1 MIEARNQVRPT
12 FLDACRGEPTDRIP
26 VWFMRQAGRSLP
38 EYRKLRSS
46 NDILTMCRSPELAA
60 EVTLQ
65 PLRRYD
71 VDAAILF
78 SDIVVPLEAMG
89 VDVRI
94 LPGIGPVI
102 DNPINDA
109 AGVGKLTP
117 LDPDGGVPFV
127 LETIRILRAELEVPL
142 IGFAG
147 APFTLASYL
156 IEGGPSK
163 NHARTKALMYSQPQ
177 TWIALMDALSS
188 AVLAY
193 SRAQIEA
200 GVQAIQIFDS
210 WVGHLAR
217 ADYELYALPATQR
230 ILGGLSDMGV
240 PRIIFGVGTG
250 HLLASMATSGADV
263 VGIDWR
269 VPLDEARLATGEAVA
284 LQGNLDPS
292 VCLASMDVVKERA
305 VDVLRRGGGRSH
317 VFNLG
322 HGVLPETHPDVLS
335 KLVDIVH
342 AWSPDE

>member
-1 MIEARNQVRPT
+1 MVNAPKQVRST
-12 FLDACRGEPTDRIP
+12 FLDACRGEATDRVP

-38 EYRKLRSS
+38 EYRKLRSN
-46 NDILTMCRSPELAA
+46 NDILAMCRSPELAA

-94 LPGIGPVI
+94 VPGHGPVV
-102 DNPINDA
+102 DTPITDRTD
-109 AGVGKLTP
+109 VEKLAP
-117 LDPDGGVPFV
+117 LDPETGVPYV
-127 LETIRILRAELEVPL
+127 LETIRILRSEIEVPL

-147 APFTLASYL
+147 GPFTLASYL

-163 NHARTKALMYSQPQ
+163 DHARTKSLMYSQPQ
-177 TWIALMDALSS
+177 AWQTLMGALAD

-193 SRAQIEA
+193 SKAQVGA
-200 GVQAIQIFDS
+200 GAQAIQIFDS

-217 ADYELYALPATQR
+217 ADYETYALPATRR
-230 ILGGLSDMGV
+230 IMNGLGDTGV
-240 PRIIFGVGTG
+240 PRILFGVGTG
-250 HLLASMATSGADV
+250 QLLTSMASSGADV

-269 VPLDEARLATGEAVA
+269 VPLDEARLVTGGSVA
-284 LQGNLDPS
+284 LQGNLDPA
-292 VCLASMDVVKERA
+292 VCLAPIDIVQERSS
-305 VDVLRRGGGRSH
+305 DVLQRGGGRAH
-317 VFNLG
+317 IFNLG
-322 HGVLPETHPDVLS
+322 HGVLPETDPDVLRG
-335 KLVDIVH
+335 LVDFVH